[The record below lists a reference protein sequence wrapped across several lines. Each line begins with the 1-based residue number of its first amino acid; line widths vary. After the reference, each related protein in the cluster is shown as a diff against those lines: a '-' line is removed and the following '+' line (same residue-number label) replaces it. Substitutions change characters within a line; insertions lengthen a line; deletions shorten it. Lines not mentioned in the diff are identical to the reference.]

1 MMMEVRPTE
10 LQCYYPFLITVWY
23 QGECVDPAGHSVC
36 GLGERLYVRPEGK
49 VECDCDEVS

>member
-1 MMMEVRPTE
+1 MMEVRPTE